1 MLKYIKYAIIHY
13 LCGSKLKNQ
22 NMKDKKSS
30 IYQLGNES
38 VGRLLWQYSLPAI
51 VGIVVMSLY
60 NIVDRIFIGQGVGSD
75 AIAGLAITFPVMNLS
90 TAVGT
95 LIGAGAAAR
104 ISIVLGQNDKPKA
117 EQILGNSLVLSLL
130 FGLAYILVF
139 AIFLD
144 DILMLF
150 GASEVTLPYAHD
162 FMLYILPGMLLTN
175 LTFSFN
181 SIMRA
186 SGYPTRAMVTMFI
199 GAGLNVI
206 LAPTFIFGLD
216 MGIKGAAIATDI
228 AMTIS
233 MIFVMSHFFSKKSE
247 LHFKPGIYR
256 LRWHIFTSI
265 TAIGAAP
272 FCVNMAGSAVNG
284 IVNNLLHEY
293 GGDNAVGALGILMT
307 YAQLLV
313 MVVIGITQ
321 GMQPI
326 VGFNYGARKFD
337 RLKKAYWLSVASATA
352 VTTLGSV
359 CALIWP
365 HWIARAFTTDAELIA
380 NTATAMRVGLVFF
393 WAVGF
398 QIVSTNYF
406 QSLGLAGRSIFLS
419 LTRQILFLLP
429 LIYLFSKIW
438 GLTGIWTSYAVS
450 DIVATLI
457 TGVMIITQLRK
468 LNKLKVQTEE

>member
-1 MLKYIKYAIIHY
+1 MQLFSNFAPRKVKKIMK
-13 LCGSKLKNQ
+13 GNKN
-22 NMKDKKSS
+22 N
-30 IYQLGNES
+30 IYQLGNEP
-38 VGRLLWQYSLPAI
+38 VGKLLWQYSLPAI

-104 ISIVLGQNDKPKA
+104 ISIVLGQNDKRKA
-117 EQILGNSLVLSLL
+117 ELILGNSLVLTLL
-130 FGLAYILVF
+130 FGITYITLF

-144 DILMLF
+144 DILRLF
-150 GASEVTLPYAHD
+150 GASDITLPYAHD
-162 FMLYILPGMLLTN
+162 FMAYILPGMLMSN
-175 LTFSFN
+175 LCFSFN
-181 SIMRA
+181 NIMRA

-206 LAPTFIFGLD
+206 LAPTFIFGLNW
-216 MGIKGAAIATDI
+216 GIKGAAIATDI

-233 MIFVMSHFFSKKSE
+233 MLFVMSHFFSKKSE

-256 LRWHIFTSI
+256 LRWHIFTAI

-272 FCVNMAGSAVNG
+272 FVVNMAGSAVNG
-284 IVNNLLHEY
+284 IVNNQLQQY
-293 GGDNAVGALGILMT
+293 GGDTAVGALGILMT

-313 MVVIGITQ
+313 MIVIGITQ

-326 VGFNYGARKFD
+326 IGFNYGAGKYN
-337 RLKKAYWLSVASATA
+337 RLKKAYWLSVAAASA
-352 VTTLGSV
+352 VMFIGFLGAQLV
-359 CALIWP
+359 P
-365 HWIARAFTTDAELIA
+365 HWIARAFTTDSELIA
-380 NTATAMRVGLVFF
+380 NTSVALRIGTAVF

-406 QSLGLAGRSIFLS
+406 QSLGLAGKSIFLS
-419 LTRQILFLLP
+419 LTRQILFLMP
-429 LIYLFSKIW
+429 LIYIFSHAF
-438 GLTGIWTSYAVS
+438 GLNGIWAAYSTS
-450 DIVATLI
+450 DFIATLVTAI
-457 TGVMIITQLRK
+457 MMIFQLKK
-468 LNKLKVQTEE
+468 LNRLAAAMPKE

>member
-1 MLKYIKYAIIHY
+1 MKEK
-13 LCGSKLKNQ
+13 KN
-22 NMKDKKSS
+22 N

-38 VGRLLWQYSLPAI
+38 VGKLLWQYSIPAI

-60 NIVDRIFIGQGVGSD
+60 NIIDRIFIGQGVGSD

-95 LIGAGAAAR
+95 LVGAGAAAR
-104 ISIVLGQNDKPKA
+104 ISIVLGQNDKRKA
-117 EQILGNSLVLSLL
+117 ELILGNSLVLTLL
-130 FGLAYILVF
+130 FGFIYILIF

-144 DILMLF
+144 DILRLF
-150 GASEVTLPYAHD
+150 GASDITLPYAHD
-162 FMLYILPGMLLTN
+162 FMAYILPGMLLTN
-175 LTFSFN
+175 LCFSFN
-181 SIMRA
+181 NIMRA

-199 GAGLNVI
+199 GAGLNVM
-206 LAPTFIFGLD
+206 LAPLFIFVLD

-228 AMTIS
+228 SMAIS
-233 MIFVMSHFFSKKSE
+233 TIFVMTHFFSKKSE

-256 LRWHIFTSI
+256 LRWTIFTSI

-284 IVNNLLHEY
+284 IVNNILQAQ
-293 GGDNAVGALGILMT
+293 GGDSAVGALGILMT

-326 VGFNYGARKFD
+326 VGYNYGAHKFD
-337 RLKKAYWLSVASATA
+337 RLKKAYWLSVAAATV
-352 VTTLGSV
+352 VTTLGFLGAQIV
-359 CALIWP
+359 P
-365 HWIARAFTTDAELIA
+365 HWIARAFTIDPELIK
-380 NTATAMRVGLVFF
+380 NTSQALRITMLVF

-398 QIVSTNYF
+398 QIVSTNFF
-406 QSLGLAGRSIFLS
+406 QSLGHAGKSIFLS

-429 LIYLFSKIW
+429 LIYVLSKIY
-438 GLTGIWTSYAVS
+438 GLTGVWTAYATS
-450 DIVATLI
+450 DFLATLI
-457 TGVMIITQLRK
+457 TGVLMVFQIRKINQLAANLPK
-468 LNKLKVQTEE
+468 E

>member
-1 MLKYIKYAIIHY
+1 ME
-13 LCGSKLKNQ
+13 G
-22 NMKDKKSS
+22 KKSN

-38 VGRLLWQYSLPAI
+38 VGKLLWQYSLPAI
-51 VGIVVMSLY
+51 VGIVVMQLY

-90 TAVGT
+90 AAVGT

-104 ISIVLGQNDKPKA
+104 ISIVLGQNDKKKA
-117 EQILGNSLVLSLL
+117 ELILGNSLVLTLL
-130 FGLAYILVF
+130 LGFVYITFF

-144 DILMLF
+144 DILRLF
-150 GASEVTLPYAHD
+150 GASDVTLPYARD
-162 FMLYILPGMLLTN
+162 FMTYILPGMLMMN
-175 LTFSFN
+175 LCFSFN

-186 SGYPTRAMVTMFI
+186 SGYPTRAMITMFI

-206 LAPTFIFGLD
+206 LAPIFIFVFEW
-216 MGIKGAAIATDI
+216 GIKGAAIATDI

-233 MIFVMSHFFSKKSE
+233 MLFVMVHFFNKKSE

-256 LRWHIFTSI
+256 LRWYIFTSI

-272 FCVNMAGSAVNG
+272 FVVNMAGSALNA

-293 GGDNAVGALGILMT
+293 GGDAAVGAMGILMT

-326 VGFNYGARKFD
+326 IGFNYGARKFN
-337 RLKKAYWLSVASATA
+337 RLKKAFWLSVISATI
-352 VTTLGSV
+352 VTTLG
-359 CALIWP
+359 CLGAQFAP
-365 HWIARAFTTDAELIA
+365 HWIARAFTTDTELIK
-380 NTATAMRVGLVFF
+380 NTSTALNIGMFLF

-398 QIVSTNYF
+398 QVVATNYF
-406 QSLGLAGRSIFLS
+406 QSLGLAGKSIFLS

-429 LIYLFSKIW
+429 LVFLFSKLW
-438 GLTGIWTSYAVS
+438 GLTGIWIAYSTSDLIAT
-450 DIVATLI
+450 IVTA
-457 TGVMIITQLRK
+457 VMITIQIRK
-468 LNKLKVQTEE
+468 INNLASKMPKTTDND

>member
-1 MLKYIKYAIIHY
+1 
-13 LCGSKLKNQ
+13 
-22 NMKDKKSS
+22 MKDKKTN
-30 IYQLGNES
+30 IYLLGNES
-38 VGRLLWQYSLPAI
+38 VGKLLWQYSIPAI

-95 LIGAGAAAR
+95 LIGAGAGAR
-104 ISIVLGQNDKPKA
+104 ISIVLGQNDHRKA
-117 EQILGNSLVLSLL
+117 ELILGNSLVLTLL
-130 FGLAYILVF
+130 FGIVYITIF

-150 GASEVTLPYAHD
+150 GASETTLPYAHE
-162 FMLYILPGMLLTN
+162 FLAYIMPGMLITN
-175 LTFSFN
+175 LCFSFN
-181 SIMRA
+181 NIMRA

-206 LAPTFIFGLD
+206 LAPIFIFWLEW
-216 MGIKGAAIATDI
+216 GIKGAAIATDI

-233 MIFVMSHFFSKKSE
+233 MLFVMSHFFSKKSE

-256 LRWHIFTSI
+256 LRWTIFTSI

-272 FCVNMAGSAVNG
+272 FMVNMAGSAVNG
-284 IVNNLLHEY
+284 LVNNLLYQH
-293 GGDNAVGALGILMT
+293 GGDSAVGAMGILMT

-326 VGFNYGARKFD
+326 VGFNYGAQKFH
-337 RLKKAYWLSVASATA
+337 RLKKAYWLSVIAASV
-352 VTTLGSV
+352 VTILGTLV
-359 CALIWP
+359 AQLFP
-365 HWIARAFTTDAELIA
+365 HIIARAFTTDADLIA
-380 NTATAMRVGLVFF
+380 NTSTALRTCMIVF

-398 QIVSTNYF
+398 QIVSTNMF
-406 QSLGLAGRSIFLS
+406 QSLGMAGKSIFLS
-419 LTRQILFLLP
+419 LTRQILFLMP
-429 LIYLFSKIW
+429 LIYILSNMFDLKGVW
-438 GLTGIWTSYAVS
+438 YAYSLS
-450 DIVATLI
+450 DLVATVVTLI
-457 TGVMIITQLRK
+457 MIVIQMRK
-468 LNKLKVQTEE
+468 INKLAAGMKQ